1 MTDLNDT
8 QPQTKFKILLIG
20 DSCIDVYQYGTID
33 RLSPEA
39 PIPVIKLTRK
49 ETRLGMA
56 RNVHSNL
63 HKLGCDTTIISNQA
77 AGVNGEPRITKTRI
91 IDEKSGYQIVRID
104 EEPKIEPWD
113 GVVDTEGYDA
123 IVISD
128 YNKGFLT
135 YEHIQHLIHDFNGP
149 VFIDTKKKNL
159 EAFNGAYVKINEKEF
174 EAAESYAWDMI
185 VTLGA
190 EGAMLRGFNVT
201 TNYPTKKVD
210 VLDVCGAGDTFLAAL
225 AYQYLVTNNIEEAI
239 KFANK
244 ASSIAVQHVGNYA
257 PTLKEIK

>member
-1 MTDLNDT
+1 
-8 QPQTKFKILLIG
+8 
-20 DSCIDVYQYGTID
+20 
-33 RLSPEA
+33 
-39 PIPVIKLTRK
+39 
-49 ETRLGMA
+49 MA

-63 HKLGCDTTIISNQA
+63 HKLGCDTTIISNPS
-77 AGVNGEPRITKTRI
+77 AGINGEPRITKTRI

-113 GVVDTEGYDA
+113 GIVDAEGYDA

-135 YEHIQHLIHDFNGP
+135 YEHIQYLIHHFNGP

-159 EAFNGAYVKINEKEF
+159 KAFNGAYVKINEKEF
-174 EAAESYAWDMI
+174 EDAESHAWDMI

-190 EGAMLRGFNVT
+190 EGAMLRSELINI
-201 TNYPTKKVD
+201 NYPTKKVD

-225 AYQYLVTNNIEEAI
+225 TYQYLVSNSIEDAI

-244 ASSIAVQHVGNYA
+244 ASAITVQHVGNYA

>member
-1 MTDLNDT
+1 MDI
-8 QPQTKFKILLIG
+8 QQQKQFKILLLG

-63 HKLGCDTTIISNQA
+63 HKLGCDTTIISNPSA
-77 AGVNGEPRITKTRI
+77 DINGEPRITKTRI

-113 GVVDTEGYDA
+113 GIVDTEGYDA
-123 IVISD
+123 VVVSD

-135 YEHIQHLIHDFNGP
+135 YEHIQNLIHNFNGP

-185 VTLGA
+185 VTLGVN
-190 EGAMLRGFNVT
+190 GAMLRSEHAN
-201 TNYPTKKVD
+201 TNYATKKVD

-225 AYQYLVTNNIEEAI
+225 AYQYLVTNSIEDAI
-239 KFANK
+239 RFANK
-244 ASSIAVQHVGNYA
+244 ASSITVQHVGNYA

>member
-8 QPQTKFKILLIG
+8 QQQTKFKILLIG
-20 DSCIDVYQYGTID
+20 DSCLDVYQYGTID

-49 ETRLGMA
+49 DTRLGMA

-63 HKLGCDTTIISNQA
+63 YKLGCDTTIISNSP
-77 AGVNGEPRITKTRI
+77 GGLNGEPRITKTRI

-104 EEPKIEPWD
+104 QEPKIEPWD
-113 GVVDTEGYDA
+113 GIVDTEGYDA
-123 IVISD
+123 VVISD

-159 EAFNGAYVKINEKEF
+159 KAFNGAYVKINEKEF
-174 EAAESYAWDMI
+174 EAAESHAWDMI

-190 EGAMLRGFNVT
+190 EGAMLRSELINI
-201 TNYPTKKVD
+201 NYPTKKVD

-225 AYQYLVTNNIEEAI
+225 VYQYLVTNSIEDAI

-244 ASSIAVQHVGNYA
+244 ASSITVQHVGNYA
-257 PTLKEIK
+257 PTLKEIE

>member
-63 HKLGCDTTIISNQA
+63 YKLGCDTTIISNPP
-77 AGVNGEPRITKTRI
+77 AGINGEPRITKTRI

-104 EEPKIEPWD
+104 DEPKIEPWD
-113 GVVDTEGYDA
+113 GIVDTEGYDA
-123 IVISD
+123 VVISD

-135 YEHIQHLIHDFNGP
+135 YENIQNLIHDFNGP

-159 EAFNGAYVKINEKEF
+159 KAFNGAYVKINEKEF
-174 EAAESYAWDMI
+174 EESESHAWDMI

-190 EGAMLRGFNVT
+190 KGAMMKSEMINT
-201 TNYPTKKVD
+201 TYPTKKVD
-210 VLDVCGAGDTFLAAL
+210 VVDVCGAGDTFLSAL
-225 AYQYLVTNNIEEAI
+225 AYQYLVTNSIEDAI

-244 ASSIAVQHVGNYA
+244 ASSITVQHVGNYA
-257 PTLKEIK
+257 PTLEEIK

>member
-1 MTDLNDT
+1 MDI
-8 QPQTKFKILLIG
+8 QQQKQFKILLLG

-39 PIPVIKLTRK
+39 PIPIIKLTRK

-63 HKLGCDTTIISNQA
+63 HKLGCDTTIISNPS
-77 AGVNGEPRITKTRI
+77 AGINGEPRITKTRI

-104 EEPKIEPWD
+104 DEPKIEPWD
-113 GVVDTEGYDA
+113 GIVDTGGYDA
-123 IVISD
+123 VVVSD

-135 YEHIQHLIHDFNGP
+135 YEHIQNLIHNFNGP

-174 EAAESYAWDMI
+174 EAVESYAWDMI

-190 EGAMLRGFNVT
+190 NGAMLRSEHAN
-201 TNYPTKKVD
+201 TNYATKKVD

-225 AYQYLVTNNIEEAI
+225 AYQYLVTNSIDDAI

-244 ASSIAVQHVGNYA
+244 ASSITVQHVGNYA

>member
-1 MTDLNDT
+1 MDI
-8 QPQTKFKILLIG
+8 QQQKQFKILLLG

-39 PIPVIKLTRK
+39 PIPIIKLTRK

-63 HKLGCDTTIISNQA
+63 HKLGCDTTIISNPS
-77 AGVNGEPRITKTRI
+77 AGINGEPRITKTRI

-104 EEPKIEPWD
+104 DEPKIEPWD
-113 GVVDTEGYDA
+113 GIVDTGGYDA
-123 IVISD
+123 VVVSD

-135 YEHIQHLIHDFNGP
+135 YEHIQNLIHNFNGP

-174 EAAESYAWDMI
+174 EAVESYAWDMI

-190 EGAMLRGFNVT
+190 NGAMLRSEHAN
-201 TNYPTKKVD
+201 TNYATKKVD

-225 AYQYLVTNNIEEAI
+225 AYQYLVTNSIEDAI
-239 KFANK
+239 RFANK
-244 ASSIAVQHVGNYA
+244 ASSITVQHVGNYA

>member
-1 MTDLNDT
+1 MIDLNDT
-8 QPQTKFKILLIG
+8 QQQTKFKILLIG

-63 HKLGCDTTIISNQA
+63 HKLECDTTIISNPS
-77 AGVNGEPRITKTRI
+77 AGINGEPRITKTRI

-113 GVVDTEGYDA
+113 GIVDTEGYDA
-123 IVISD
+123 VVISD

-135 YEHIQHLIHDFNGP
+135 YEHIQNLIHDFNGP

-159 EAFNGAYVKINEKEF
+159 KAFNGAYVKINEKEF
-174 EAAESYAWDMI
+174 ETAESYAWDMI

-190 EGAMLRGFNVT
+190 EGAMLRSELVN
-201 TNYPTKKVD
+201 TNYPIKKVD

-225 AYQYLVTNNIEEAI
+225 AYQYLVTNSIDDAI

-244 ASSIAVQHVGNYA
+244 ASAITVQHVGNYA
-257 PTLKEIK
+257 PTLKEIE

>member
-1 MTDLNDT
+1 MTDLKNT
-8 QPQTKFKILLIG
+8 QPQTKFKILLLG

-63 HKLGCDTTIISNQA
+63 YKLGCDTTIISNQA

-104 EEPKIEPWD
+104 DEPKIEPWN
-113 GVVDTEGYDA
+113 GIVDTEGYDA
-123 IVISD
+123 VVISD

-135 YEHIQHLIHDFNGP
+135 YEHIQNLIHDFNGP

-159 EAFNGAYVKINEKEF
+159 EAFNGAYIKINEKEF
-174 EAAESYAWDMI
+174 EEAESHAWDMI

-190 EGAMLRGFNVT
+190 KGAMMKGEH
-201 TNYPTKKVD
+201 TNTIYPTKKVD
-210 VLDVCGAGDTFLAAL
+210 VVDVCGAGDTFLAAL
-225 AYQYLVTNNIEEAI
+225 TYQYLVTNSIEEAI

-244 ASSIAVQHVGNYA
+244 ASSITVQHVGNYA
-257 PTLKEIK
+257 PALGEIN

>member
-8 QPQTKFKILLIG
+8 QQQTKFKILLIG

-63 HKLGCDTTIISNQA
+63 HKLECDTTIISNPS
-77 AGVNGEPRITKTRI
+77 AGINGESRITKTRI

-104 EEPKIEPWD
+104 EEPKIEPWN
-113 GVVDTEGYDA
+113 GVVNTEGYDA
-123 IVISD
+123 VVISD

-135 YEHIQHLIHDFNGP
+135 YEHIQNLIHDFNGP

-159 EAFNGAYVKINEKEF
+159 KAFNGAYVKINEKEF
-174 EAAESYAWDMI
+174 ETAESYAWDMI

-190 EGAMLRGFNVT
+190 EGAMLRSELVN

-225 AYQYLVTNNIEEAI
+225 AYQYLVTNSIDDAI

-244 ASSIAVQHVGNYA
+244 ASAITVQHVGNYA
-257 PTLKEIK
+257 PTLKEIE

>member
-1 MTDLNDT
+1 MTDLKNT

-20 DSCIDVYQYGTID
+20 DSCLDVYQYGTID

-63 HKLGCDTTIISNQA
+63 YKLGCDTTIISNQA

-104 EEPKIEPWD
+104 DEPKIEPWD
-113 GVVDTEGYDA
+113 GIVDTEGYDA
-123 IVISD
+123 VVVSD

-135 YEHIQHLIHDFNGP
+135 YEHIQNLIHDFNGP
-149 VFIDTKKKNL
+149 VFIDTKKRNL

-174 EAAESYAWDMI
+174 EEAARFRFVEII
-185 VTLGA
+185 VLFLVGFWLGLIVRMFGVSQN
-190 EGAMLRGFNVT
+190 ECKHF
-201 TNYPTKKVD
+201 
-210 VLDVCGAGDTFLAAL
+210 
-225 AYQYLVTNNIEEAI
+225 
-239 KFANK
+239 
-244 ASSIAVQHVGNYA
+244 
-257 PTLKEIK
+257 

>member
-1 MTDLNDT
+1 MTDLKNT
-8 QPQTKFKILLIG
+8 QQQTKFKILLIG
-20 DSCIDVYQYGTID
+20 DSCLDVYQYGTID

-39 PIPVIKLTRK
+39 PIPVIKLTRQQ
-49 ETRLGMA
+49 TRLGMA

-63 HKLGCDTTIISNQA
+63 YKLGCDTTIISNSPS
-77 AGVNGEPRITKTRI
+77 GLTGEPRITKTRI

-113 GVVDTEGYDA
+113 GIVDTEGYDA
-123 IVISD
+123 VVVSD

-135 YEHIQHLIHDFNGP
+135 YEHIQNLIHDFNGP
-149 VFIDTKKKNL
+149 VFIDTKKRNL

-174 EAAESYAWDMI
+174 EEAESHAWDMI

-190 EGAMLRGFNVT
+190 KGAMLYCELANI
-201 TNYPTKKVD
+201 YYETKKVD
-210 VLDVCGAGDTFLAAL
+210 VVDVCGAGDTFLAAL
-225 AYQYLVTNNIEEAI
+225 TYQYLVTNSIEEAI

-244 ASSIAVQHVGNYA
+244 ASSITVQHVGNYA
-257 PTLKEIK
+257 PTLEEIK